1 MRISAPF
8 GYKEIVPVL
17 KTQKV
22 RLLVAGEVPEFI
34 QRGNAVPISH
44 SEFQPVTPLSHHLRE
59 RRR

>member
-8 GYKEIVPVL
+8 GYKEIVPFL

-22 RLLVAGEVPEFI
+22 RLLAPEFI

-44 SEFQPVTPLSHHLRE
+44 SEF
-59 RRR
+59 